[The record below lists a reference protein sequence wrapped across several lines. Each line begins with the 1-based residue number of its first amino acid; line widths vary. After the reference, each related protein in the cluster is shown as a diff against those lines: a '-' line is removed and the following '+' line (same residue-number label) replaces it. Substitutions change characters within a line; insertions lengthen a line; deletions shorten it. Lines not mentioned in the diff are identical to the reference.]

1 MPIRSLA
8 AEQVRLVCDQK
19 LFNFTTTAELPP
31 SETVVG
37 QPRGLRSLSF
47 GLGGSG
53 EGYNIFVLGPTG
65 AGRTT
70 ALTHLLAEQAANRP
84 RPADWVYVYN
94 FEVPEQPRA
103 LSLPAGQGRHLRQQ
117 MAALVQTLRYQRSV
131 RLDGLA
137 AGEMG
142 GADLVETAVSTHLD
156 QLRQT
161 YQAQPDLL
169 LYLEQVAHEISNT
182 PLTTLDPSRYM
193 VRLLA
198 DNSQTLGAPVV
209 FDHYPTR
216 HSLLGR
222 VEYAWQ
228 QGDLIP
234 HLTTVQP
241 GSLHAANGGY
251 LVLQAADLLE
261 RFENCW
267 VPLRQALQ
275 AGQIPIVSEATAG
288 GGVPIHGL
296 NPESVPLSLKLILLG
311 SADDYYTLYELDE
324 VFPRLFKV
332 RAEFDWEMPLDE
344 AHVAQYAAYI
354 ATICHRE
361 GLCHFDKTAVA
372 KVVEQGARLVEHQ
385 KRLNARLGLIADL
398 LREASYWTRMRG
410 GEVVTAADV
419 QQALVE
425 QAYRASL
432 VEERIREE
440 ILEDLVFIATEGSVV
455 GQVNGLSI
463 LDTGDYMFG
472 QPGRIT
478 ARTYM
483 GEDGIIH
490 IERETDMSGPIHHKG
505 VLTLMGYFGGQY
517 AQRQPLSF
525 SASLTF
531 EQNYFGVEGDSASSS
546 ELYALLSSL
555 SNLPVKQ
562 GIGVTGSVNQRGE
575 IQPISGVNEKIEGF
589 YRVCAAR
596 GLTGEQG
603 VIIPVAN
610 IENLMLHEDVV
621 TAVAEGQ
628 FHIWPVG
635 NIDEGIEILTDVAA
649 GVADEQGNF
658 PEGTVHHAVQQR
670 LLQLARDLK
679 SFGDSGDNEEEE
691 DEG

>member
-1 MPIRSLA
+1 MPIRPLSA
-8 AEQVRLVCDQK
+8 SQVRLVCDQS
-19 LFNFTTTAELPP
+19 LFNFETTADLPA
-31 SETVVG
+31 SAIVIG
-37 QPRGLRSLSF
+37 QPRGLRSLNF
-47 GLGGSG
+47 GLTVQG

-70 ALTHLLAEQAANRP
+70 ALTQLVAEQARQRP
-84 RPADWVYVYN
+84 TPTDWVYVYN
-94 FEVPEQPRA
+94 FDLPERPQA
-103 LSLPAGQGRHLRQQ
+103 IALPAGQGRALHQQ
-117 MAALVQTLRYQRSV
+117 MEALVQTLRYQTAV
-131 RLDGLA
+131 RLDGPV
-137 AGEMG
+137 AGST
-142 GADLVETAVSTHLD
+142 DLVETAVSSHLD
-156 QLRQT
+156 QLRQR
-161 YQAQPDLL
+161 YQDQPPLL
-169 LYLEQVAHEISNT
+169 AYLDRVAHDLAAT
-182 PLTTLDPSRYM
+182 APAALDPNRYT

-198 DNSQTLGAPVV
+198 DNSQTNGAPVV
-209 FDHYPTR
+209 FDHYPSR

-222 VEYAWQ
+222 LEYAWQ

-251 LVLQAADLLE
+251 LILQAADLLGN
-261 RFENCW
+261 FESCW
-267 VPLRQALQ
+267 LPLRQALL
-275 AGQIPIVSEATAG
+275 AGEIPLVTEATAG

-296 NPESVPLSLKLILLG
+296 DPEPVPLALKLILLG
-311 SADDYYTLYELDE
+311 SAEEYYTFYELDE
-324 VFPRLFKV
+324 VFSRLFKV

-344 AHVAQYAAYI
+344 EHVGQYAAYI
-354 ATICHRE
+354 ATICHKE

-372 KVVEQGARLVEHQ
+372 KVVEHGARLVEHQ

-398 LREASYWTRMRG
+398 LREASYWARERG
-410 GEVVTAADV
+410 GTVVTAVDV
-419 QQALVE
+419 QQALSE

-440 ILEDLVFIATEGSVV
+440 ILEDVVFVATAGCVV

-483 GEDGIIH
+483 GEDGITH

-531 EQNYFGVEGDSASSS
+531 EQNYFGVEGDSASST

-555 SNLPVKQ
+555 GSLPIKQ

-589 YRVCAAR
+589 YRVCVAR

-603 VIIPVAN
+603 VIIPVGN
-610 IENLMLHEDVV
+610 LDNLMLHEDVV
-621 TAVAEGQ
+621 TAVAEQQ
-628 FHIWPVG
+628 FYIWPVRT
-635 NIDEGIEILTDVAA
+635 IDEGIEILTGVPA
-649 GVADEQGNF
+649 GQADEAGNF
-658 PEGTVHHAVQQR
+658 PEGTVHHTVQQK

-679 SFGDSGDNEEEE
+679 AFGDGSDDEEE
-691 DEG
+691 DEDV

>member
-1 MPIRSLA
+1 MPIRPLSA
-8 AEQVRLVCDQK
+8 SQVRLVCDQS
-19 LFNFTTTAELPP
+19 LFNFGTTAELPA
-31 SETVVG
+31 SEIVIG

-47 GLGGSG
+47 GLTVQG

-70 ALTHLLAEQAANRP
+70 ALTQLVAAQARLRP
-84 RPADWVYVYN
+84 TPADWVYVYN
-94 FEVPEQPRA
+94 FDLPERPQA
-103 LSLPAGQGRHLRQQ
+103 MALPAGQGRVLRQQ
-117 MAALVQTLRYQRSV
+117 MEALVQTLRYQTAV
-131 RLDGLA
+131 RLDGQTA
-137 AGEMG
+137 SGT
-142 GADLVETAVSTHLD
+142 DLVETAVSSHLD
-156 QLRQT
+156 QLRQH
-161 YQAQPDLL
+161 YQDQPALL
-169 LYLEQVAHEISNT
+169 AYLDRVAHDLAAT
-182 PLTTLDPSRYM
+182 PPAALDPNRYA

-198 DNSQTLGAPVV
+198 DNSQTNGAPVV
-209 FDHYPTR
+209 FDYYPTR

-222 VEYAWQ
+222 LKYAWQ

-241 GSLHAANGGY
+241 GSLHAANGGC
-251 LVLQAADLLE
+251 LILQAADLLE
-261 RFENCW
+261 HFESCW
-267 VPLRQALQ
+267 LPLRQALL
-275 AGQIPIVSEATAG
+275 AGEIPLVTEATAG

-296 NPESVPLSLKLILLG
+296 DPAPVPLSLKLILLG
-311 SADDYYTLYELDE
+311 SAEEYYTFYELDE
-324 VFPRLFKV
+324 VFSRLFKV

-344 AHVAQYAAYI
+344 EHVAQYAAYI
-354 ATICHRE
+354 ATICHKE
-361 GLCHFDKTAVA
+361 GLRHFDKTAVA
-372 KVVEQGARLVEHQ
+372 KVVEHGARLVEHQ

-398 LREASYWTRMRG
+398 LREASYWASERG
-410 GEVVTAADV
+410 GEVVTAVDV
-419 QQALVE
+419 QQALSE

-440 ILEDLVFIATEGSVV
+440 ILEDVVFVATEGCVV

-483 GEDGIIH
+483 GEDGITH

-531 EQNYFGVEGDSASSS
+531 EQNYFGVEGDSASST

-555 SNLPVKQ
+555 SNLPIKQ

-589 YRVCAAR
+589 YRVCVAR

-603 VIIPVAN
+603 VIIPVGN
-610 IENLMLHEDVV
+610 LDNLMLHEDVV
-621 TAVAEGQ
+621 TAVAEQQ
-628 FHIWPVG
+628 FHIWPVRT
-635 NIDEGIEILTDVAA
+635 IDEGIEILTGIPA
-649 GVADEQGNF
+649 GQADEAGNF
-658 PEGTVHHAVQQR
+658 PAGTVHYAVQQK

-679 SFGDSGDNEEEE
+679 SFGDGSSEEEEEE
-691 DEG
+691 DV